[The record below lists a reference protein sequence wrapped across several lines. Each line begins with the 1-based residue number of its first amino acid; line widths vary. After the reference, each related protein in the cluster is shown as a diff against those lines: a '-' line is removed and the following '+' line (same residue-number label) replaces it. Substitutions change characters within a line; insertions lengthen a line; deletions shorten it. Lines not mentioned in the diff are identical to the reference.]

1 MADTKIEKL
10 GKYEVKEEIGRGSMG
25 VVYRG
30 FDPFLDR
37 EVALKVALSDMMQDK
52 HFSQRYSRMFFNEAR
67 VAGMLDHP
75 NIVHVYDAGMEG
87 SYSYLVMEY
96 IKSGKTLRDF
106 SRASNLLPQEK
117 VLAIIFKCCK
127 ALDYAHTLGVIHRD
141 IKPGNIMLTMDMEV
155 KLGDFSVA
163 QIVKGD
169 ETQVAGF
176 LGSPLYMS
184 PEQVK
189 EEELTNRTD
198 LYSLGVVMF
207 ELLTGTPPFSGENV
221 SSLIYKIITESPVN
235 IRQIKPDIPE
245 TIENIIKKALSRN
258 PDDRYQRGLD
268 FAADISHAYRTL
280 KHSGQGIKEQE
291 KFEKLKKLDFF
302 RDFYNSELWEVIKA
316 SDWVEFEEEQRIIT
330 EGEIDES
337 FYILVTGE
345 VYVKKGDNV
354 LVKLKHGD
362 CFGEMGYL
370 SKSRRTADIISFTQV
385 SLLKVNGTLIDKA
398 SVHCQLRFNRVFLR
412 TLIERLARTSEKLAK
427 DRPANSSDSQ

>member
-1 MADTKIEKL
+1 MVRTKITKL

-37 EVALKVALSDMMQDK
+37 EVALKVALSEMMQDK
-52 HFSQRYSRMFFNEAR
+52 EYSQRYSRMFFNEAR

-96 IKSGKTLRDF
+96 IKGGKTLRDF
-106 SRASNLLPQEK
+106 SKLPSLLPQEK

-127 ALDYAHTLGVIHRD
+127 ALDYAHALGVIHRD
-141 IKPGNIMLTMDMEV
+141 IKPSNIMLTKDMEV

-169 ETQVAGF
+169 ETQVTGF

-198 LYSLGVVMF
+198 LYSVGVVLF
-207 ELLTGTPPFSGENV
+207 ELLAGVPPFSGDNV
-221 SSLIYKIITESPVN
+221 SSLIYKIITEDPIQ
-235 IRQIKPDIPE
+235 IRQIRPEIPE
-245 TIENIIKKALSRN
+245 TVANIIKKALSRN

-291 KFEKLKKLDFF
+291 KFEKLKKLEFF
-302 RDFYNSELWEVIKA
+302 KDFYNSELWEVIKA
-316 SDWVEFEEEQRIIT
+316 SDWVEYEQQQRIIT
-330 EGEIDES
+330 EGDIDES
-337 FYILVTGE
+337 FYIIVSGE
-345 VYVKKGDNV
+345 VSVLKGDKV
-354 LVKLKHGD
+354 LVNLKVGD

-370 SKSRRTADIISFTQV
+370 SKSRRTADIISSTQV

-398 SVHCQLRFNRVFLR
+398 SVHCQLRFNKVFLR
-412 TLIERLARTSEKLAK
+412 TLIERLTRTSEELAR
-427 DRPANSSDSQ
+427 DRLKRSLESV